1 METTMTESRCWYT
14 EKVWGALSDG
24 FSVQDT
30 LAGCV
35 WRWQNVFVFV
45 VVIPR
50 PRRQLHSS
58 FTSWHDGPRCNKG
71 GKSRY
76 VCTGSPGR
84 SSLTTALRRP
94 RWSTAKDVG
103 EKVGVEPFFS

>member
-35 WRWQNVFVFV
+35 WLWQNGLMFV
-45 VVIPR
+45 VVVLVLVVI
-50 PRRQLHSS
+50 SS
-58 FTSWHDGPRCNKG
+58 FTSWRDGPDAMRVERTGTFAQAPWG
-71 GKSRY
+71 G
-76 VCTGSPGR
+76 
-84 SSLTTALRRP
+84 LR
-94 RWSTAKDVG
+94 
-103 EKVGVEPFFS
+103 